1 MASRDVHPLIF
12 QRSSLVVRLGLSHPL
27 SLKQASLSFR
37 PFYLIL
43 LSAIPAPLV
52 HFGAIQ
58 TELLREGFGTVLIEP
73 CALLV
78 LPLQNLL
85 LVLAEMAP
93 SHAISLAK
101 WIVMAAVGVGMSRS
115 LVVLNFL

>member
-1 MASRDVHPLIF
+1 MDNRDVNPLIS

-27 SLKQASLSFR
+27 SLEQASLSFR
-37 PFYLIL
+37 PFELIF

-58 TELLREGFGTVLIEP
+58 TELLRECFGAVLIEP

-93 SHAISLAK
+93 SHAISVTK
-101 WIVMAAVGVGMSRS
+101 QIVMAAVGVGLSRS